1 MGWFM
6 LIVSSIWIILT
17 AIIYVSE
24 QEFGFFTFLGAILI
38 PLFFLVT
45 GIIGI
50 FSATKRVEVYRGFV
64 VYHKGFTKKEYPIS
78 DIKTS
83 KSQTETYSV
92 GYYED
97 RVAAT
102 GHDSVTIFYDKNGKP
117 IFKFGLAYENVER
130 LKDDVKKA
138 RGKFTI
144 GKEVFECLDFSIE
157 ILALLLFLVDSFL
170 VYTDLQ

>member
-1 MGWFM
+1 MVHAYCKQY
-6 LIVSSIWIILT
+6 LDHSDCYNICIRT
-17 AIIYVSE
+17 
-24 QEFGFFTFLGAILI
+24 EFGFFTFLGAILI

-117 IFKFGLAYENVER
+117 IFKFGWLMR
-130 LKDDVKKA
+130 M
-138 RGKFTI
+138 
-144 GKEVFECLDFSIE
+144 
-157 ILALLLFLVDSFL
+157 
-170 VYTDLQ
+170 

>member
-1 MGWFM
+1 MVHAYCKQY
-6 LIVSSIWIILT
+6 LDHSDCYNICIRTRIWIFHLFRCDIDT
-17 AIIYVSE
+17 A
-24 QEFGFFTFLGAILI
+24 
-38 PLFFLVT
+38 FFLVT

-64 VYHKGFTKKEYPIS
+64 IYHKGFTKKEYPIS

-92 GYYED
+92 GCYED

-138 RGKFTI
+138 REK
-144 GKEVFECLDFSIE
+144 
-157 ILALLLFLVDSFL
+157 
-170 VYTDLQ
+170 